1 MSTDESGGLFPGS
14 GTESDGSI
22 TDTEDK
28 TEGGGLK
35 DDTSGSSDE
44 ESTAESSN
52 EEEDPGVTDFQAEL
66 AARLGGNRK
75 ALEQSMDVDEE
86 ERAWL
91 SDEEPKIE
99 KKKEKKKKKK
109 KKKKRRE
116 RTASKVSEGSST
128 KRSAGR
134 LFD

>member
-22 TDTEDK
+22 TDTEDRAG
-28 TEGGGLK
+28 GGGLK

-44 ESTAESSN
+44 GSTSESSN
-52 EEEDPGVTDFQAEL
+52 QEEDEGVTDFQAEL

-75 ALEQSMDVDEE
+75 ALEQSMDVGDEDG
-86 ERAWL
+86 AWQ
-91 SDEEPKIE
+91 SEEEPK
-99 KKKEKKKKKK
+99 KEKEKHKKKKK

-116 RTASKVSEGSST
+116 RTASKVSEGSSS
-128 KRSAGR
+128 KRSAGQCVR
-134 LFD
+134 